1 MPAPPMHVFSTIEE
15 LSSLHSP
22 IALAI
27 GVFDGVHL
35 GHQEVIRDA
44 QDFAATHHGT
54 AVVLTFDPHPLRIL
68 KPDAAPRLLC
78 STRHKLEI
86 LKRSGV
92 DHILVLPFTQATAQ
106 MDATQFVLSLVA
118 ACRPLGFI
126 SVGYTWSFGRARAG
140 NIHMLMDLGQAHGFG
155 VYGVPEVQADGEVV
169 SSTRIREA
177 VRGGD
182 FARAR
187 RLLGRDYTVLG
198 KVVKGNQ
205 FGRQLGFP
213 TANVAVENEE
223 LPPNGV
229 YAVTVHASRFPA
241 HGLKGVAN
249 LGTRPTIEAH
259 GERSLEVHLLDAE
272 CDLYGESLEVAF
284 IKHIRPEQK
293 FGSIEELKAQ
303 IARDVAQARK

>member
-1 MPAPPMHVFSTIEE
+1 MQVLHSIGE
-15 LSSLHSP
+15 LSSLPGP

-54 AVVLTFDPHPLRIL
+54 AVVLTFDPHPLRVL
-68 KPDAAPRLLC
+68 KPEAAPRLLC
-78 STRHKLEI
+78 STRHKLTI

-92 DHILVLPFTQATAQ
+92 NHALVLPFTQATAG
-106 MDATQFVLSLVA
+106 MDARSFVESLA
-118 ACRPLGFI
+118 SACRPLGYI
-126 SVGYTWSFGRARAG
+126 SVGYTWTFGRGRG
-140 NIHMLMDLGQAHGFG
+140 GDIHLLMNLGQAHGFG
-155 VYGVPEVQADGEVV
+155 VYGVPEVQVNGEVV

-177 VRGGD
+177 VREGD
-182 FARAR
+182 FEHAR

-198 KVVKGNQ
+198 DVVK
-205 FGRQLGFP
+205 GRQLGRQIGCP
-213 TANVAVENEE
+213 TANIAVENEE

-229 YAVTVHASRFPA
+229 YVVTVHSARFPA

-249 LGTRPTIEAH
+249 LGVRPTIEANAD
-259 GERSLEVHLLDAE
+259 RSLEVHLLDAD

-284 IKHIRPEQK
+284 VKKLRDEQK
-293 FGSIEELKAQ
+293 FGSVDELKQQ
-303 IARDVAQARK
+303 IARDVAAARK